1 MLLPGRCSHRP
12 AVQHLDACAL
22 ADKRTHNSGTQK
34 GHQHKH
40 FIGYPYLNGLH
51 YKGVICFFGT
61 LIMQSSLG
69 A

>member
-12 AVQHLDACAL
+12 ACNTWMRAL
-22 ADKRTHNSGTQK
+22 WLTSEHTIQGPKKDISISILSDIPT
-34 GHQHKH
+34 
-40 FIGYPYLNGLH
+40 FNGLH